1 MLVYLI
7 VMSSILFLMMGYD
20 KYQAIK
26 KRSRIPEIVFLV
38 LSFLGGGIGTLLGM
52 ILFHHKT
59 RKIKFILLIPFSI
72 LIDILLFR

>member
-7 VMSSILFLMMGYD
+7 VTNSILFLMMGYD

>member
-1 MLVYLI
+1 MLLYLI
-7 VMSSILFLMMGYD
+7 VTNSILFLMMGYD

-59 RKIKFILLIPFSI
+59 RKIKFIILVPLSI